1 MKCPQCMG
9 AIGPDDRVCPS
20 CFAVLIF
27 ERKPTRPEEEAGWFL
42 RHLASIM
49 GRVGCGVMIAQNLL
63 VLIASAALLPQAIA
77 FLSGTLRDADLSG
90 VAPII
95 LVAGAID
102 LIGLGMIAVALI
114 VLGAGAIF
122 LRRRDPFTEEEVM
135 IPPVTAA
142 FPMAAGLAVFL
153 YVLLTAVWR
162 LVYPS
167 QVGWTAAQIL
177 ARFAGRGFTG
187 TPPIITSMMSLWI
200 VASISLVVGAAALRM
215 FWHRLPSKIVS
226 ARPMKPSSWL
236 DFAVVNMLITFGI
249 ALFPLGVIGY
259 DTTGGPAQIAFLTLL
274 ATKLTFVPVLGAF
287 AYWSLMSRFG
297 GYGKLSLLVP
307 VLKAV
312 PQNAAPVRSADGA
325 YGSGSQ
331 TGRPAA
337 WAPPPSD
344 EDLTG
349 IGRVK

>member
-1 MKCPQCMG
+1 
-9 AIGPDDRVCPS
+9 
-20 CFAVLIF
+20 
-27 ERKPTRPEEEAGWFL
+27 
-42 RHLASIM
+42 
-49 GRVGCGVMIAQNLL
+49 MIAQNLL
-63 VLIASAALLPQAIA
+63 VLGISVALLPQAIA
-77 FLSGTLRDADLSG
+77 FLSGTTRNADLSA
-90 VAPII
+90 VAPVI

-142 FPMAAGLAVFL
+142 FPMAGGLAVFL

-162 LVYPS
+162 IVYPS
-167 QVGWTAAQIL
+167 QAGWTAAAIL
-177 ARFAGRGFTG
+177 ATFAGSGAAG
-187 TPPIITSMMSLWI
+187 SPPIIAPMMSLWI
-200 VASISLVVGAAALRM
+200 AATISLVAGAAALRM

-236 DFAVVNMLITFGI
+236 DFAIVNMLITIGI

-259 DTTGGPAQIAFLTLL
+259 DTTGGPAQIAFLTFL
-274 ATKLTFVPVLGAF
+274 ATKLTFVPILGAF
-287 AYWSLMSRFG
+287 AYWSLLSRFAA
-297 GYGKLSLLVP
+297 YGKLALMVP
-307 VLKAV
+307 VLKAI
-312 PQNAAPVRSADGA
+312 PQNTGPARAAAGG
-325 YGSGSQ
+325 YGSESQ

-344 EDLTG
+344 DDLTG
-349 IGRVK
+349 IGRVR

>member
-1 MKCPQCMG
+1 MKCPACMG
-9 AIGPDDRVCPS
+9 AIGPDDQVCPS

-27 ERKPTRPEEEAGWFL
+27 EKKPTRPEQEAGWFL
-42 RHLASIM
+42 RHLSSIM

-63 VLIASAALLPQAIA
+63 VLGISVALLPQAIA
-77 FLSGTLRDADLSG
+77 FLSGSTRNADLSA
-90 VAPII
+90 VAPVI

-167 QVGWTAAQIL
+167 QVGTIAAAIL
-177 ARFAGRGFTG
+177 ASFAGRGNSG
-187 TPPIITSMMSLWI
+187 SPAIIAPMMSLWI
-200 VASISLVVGAAALRM
+200 VASISLVAAAAALRM

-236 DFAVVNMLITFGI
+236 DFAIVNMIITIGV
-249 ALFPLGVIGY
+249 ALFPLGAIGY
-259 DTTGGPAQIAFLTLL
+259 DTTGGPAQIAFLTFL
-274 ATKLTFVPVLGAF
+274 ATKLTFIPVLGAF
-287 AYWSLMSRFG
+287 AYWSLQSRFG
-297 GYGKLSLLVP
+297 AYGKLSLLVP
-307 VLKAV
+307 VLRAI
-312 PQNAAPVRSADGA
+312 PQNTSPARAAEGA
-325 YGSGSQ
+325 YGTESQ
-331 TGRPAA
+331 TGRPGV

-344 EDLTG
+344 DDLTG

>member
-153 YVLLTAVWR
+153 CVLLTAVWR

-167 QVGWTAAQIL
+167 QVGTTAAEIL
-177 ARFAGRGFTG
+177 ARFAGTG
-187 TPPIITSMMSLWI
+187 NAGSPAIIAPMMSLWI
-200 VASISLVVGAAALRM
+200 VASISLVAGAASLRM

-236 DFAVVNMLITFGI
+236 DFAIVNMLITIGV
-249 ALFPLGVIGY
+249 ALFPLGAIGY
-259 DTTGGPAQIAFLTLL
+259 DTNGGPAQIAFLTFL

-287 AYWSLMSRFG
+287 AYWSLLSRFAA
-297 GYGKLSLLVP
+297 YGKLSLLVP
-307 VLKAV
+307 VLKAI
-312 PQNAAPVRSADGA
+312 PQNTSAARATEGA
-325 YGSGSQ
+325 YESGSQ
-331 TGRPAA
+331 TGRVPA

-344 EDLTG
+344 DDLTG